1 MIYPHHLMLCYVKL
15 FGICEKSARNRSSFW
30 FAVETT
36 FSEVKFKLFVKHFNL
51 QMKCAKESGCSSEK
65 REMLGKT
72 NWKRTKGLY
81 WSSQTSL
88 RSSDTISPNKM
99 HEVSTSN
106 TSESIP
112 EVEEETNPGQIRNNE
127 EADIESNIL

>member
-1 MIYPHHLMLCYVKL
+1 
-15 FGICEKSARNRSSFW
+15 
-30 FAVETT
+30 
-36 FSEVKFKLFVKHFNL
+36 
-51 QMKCAKESGCSSEK
+51 
-65 REMLGKT
+65 
-72 NWKRTKGLY
+72 
-81 WSSQTSL
+81 
-88 RSSDTISPNKM
+88 M